1 MYQWITKYQW
11 ITILLILLFFIFISV
26 KNKECF
32 SVGEQGNG
40 DNINISSNLYLTDV
54 CKSKVDETCK
64 IDDNCNSGFCFYR
77 FNDTLEKT
85 DYHTNGVNGS
95 CINIDDDKPNASN
108 NQLCIPRN
116 IDMDQYGPLY
126 IKSIYRN
133 ALFQTDDSV
142 SPENKTNIKN
152 LLNSNFKDY
161 NNKFFCNEG
170 STCSDK
176 TIPNMI
182 NVDNTSDLHNI
193 CSNLKEIVSDFDD
206 DINDFESDV
215 DKINLVCKK
224 YLGAGICE

>member
-11 ITILLILLFFIFISV
+11 ITILCLLLFFIFISV

-32 SVGEQGNG
+32 SVGGQGNG

-54 CKSKVDETCK
+54 CKKKDGEICK

-85 DYHTNGVNGS
+85 DYYVNGS
-95 CINIDDDKPNASN
+95 CINIDIDIDKPNASN

-116 IDMDQYGPLY
+116 IDMDIFGPLY
-126 IKSIYRN
+126 IKSIYQN
-133 ALFQTDDSV
+133 ALFQTDASV
-142 SPENKTNIKN
+142 SPEKKTNIKN
-152 LLNSNFKDY
+152 LLNSKFKDY
-161 NNKFFCNEG
+161 NNDFFCKEG

-176 TIPNMI
+176 TIPNMR
-182 NVDNTSDLHNI
+182 NVDTDSDLYKVCN
-193 CSNLKEIVSDFDD
+193 NLKEIVSDFDN
-206 DINDFESDV
+206 DINVFGSDV